1 MITSEKAMNLIK
13 IYTYVCERYEHEL
26 KYLCERHSNNNVPR
40 FSDEEVLTVYLF
52 CGAMEKRTTVID
64 KHRFAKDYLT
74 DWFPNLPSYQ
84 TFNTR
89 LNRMGEA
96 LRALSSE
103 IISSFK
109 PEGADMSNSIVDSMP
124 VITCAGRN
132 RKGKV
137 AREIADK
144 GFCST
149 KNMYYYGVKIHLL
162 AHRVKGN
169 IPFPEMLSISAASE
183 NDSTVFKRDFVDYLT
198 NKTVFAD
205 KIYQDVPFYQDKW
218 RTQRLEVLT
227 PCKAV
232 KGEPLVL
239 KQRFKAFRDLYS
251 SAVSTV
257 RQPIESFFNWL
268 NEKTS
273 IQRANYVRSTKGLI
287 VHLMGNIT
295 IAFIN
300 LIF

>member
-1 MITSEKAMNLIK
+1 MITSEKAMKLIK
-13 IYTYVCERYEHEL
+13 IYSYVCERYEHEL
-26 KYLCERHSNNNVPR
+26 KYLCERHSNNKVPI
-40 FSDEEVLTVYLF
+40 FSDEELLTVYIF
-52 CGAMEKRTTVID
+52 CGAEENRRTVVD
-64 KHRFAKDYLT
+64 KHSFARDYLM
-74 DWFPNLPSYQ
+74 DRFPKLPSYQ

-96 LRALSSE
+96 LKVLSAE
-103 IISSFK
+103 LITSFK
-109 PEGADMSNSIVDSMP
+109 PEEADDKTSIVDSMP

-132 RKGKV
+132 RQGKV

-149 KNMYYYGVKIHLL
+149 KNLYYYGVKIHLL
-162 AHRVKGN
+162 AHRVKGS
-169 IPFPEMLSISAASE
+169 IPYPEMISISAASE
-183 NDSTVFKRDFVDYLT
+183 NDSTVFKRDFVDYLED
-198 NKTVFAD
+198 KTVYAD
-205 KIYQDVPFYQDKW
+205 KIYQDGPFYQDK
-218 RTQRLEVLT
+218 RETQRLELLT

-239 KQRFKAFRDLYS
+239 KQRFQAFRDLYS
-251 SAVSTV
+251 KAVSIV

-273 IQRANYVRSTKGLI
+273 IQRANHVRSTKGLI

>member
-1 MITSEKAMNLIK
+1 MITSEKAINLIK
-13 IYTYVCERYEHEL
+13 IYTYVCERDEHEL
-26 KYLCERHSNNNVPR
+26 KYPCERHSNNNVHIL
-40 FSDEEVLTVYLF
+40 SDEEVLTVYLF
-52 CGAMEKRTTVID
+52 CGAMEKRTTVKD
-64 KHRFAKDYLT
+64 KHQFAEDYLK

-89 LNRMGEA
+89 LNRMGGV

-103 IISSFK
+103 IISTFK
-109 PEGADMSNSIVDSMP
+109 PDSADMCNSIVDSMP
-124 VITCAGRN
+124 IITCAGRN
-132 RKGKV
+132 RQGKV

-149 KNMYYYGVKIHLL
+149 KNLYYYGVKIHLL

-169 IPFPEMLSISAASE
+169 IPFPEMLSISVASE
-183 NDSTVFKRDFVDYLT
+183 NDSTVFKRDFADYLT
-198 NKTVFAD
+198 DKPVFAD
-205 KIYQDVPFYQDKW
+205 KIYQDVPFCQDKW
-218 RTQRLEVLT
+218 QSHRLQMLT

-239 KQRFKAFRDLYS
+239 KQRFQAFRDLFS

-273 IQRANYVRSTKGLI
+273 IQRANHVRSTKGLI
-287 VHLMGNIT
+287 VHLMGNIA